1 MRLHRDDYAVCCRQR
16 IDGQHPQRRHTVDD
30 DAVVVLPIAGKHLLQ
45 DGFAAHCIHQRHLRS
60 RQRDVSRQQVNSLR
74 MMQYA
79 LARRNRDIVHDLG
92 HQVCDCGRK
101 LIRLL
106 IAEADGHAGLRVSVH
121 QQHLFSFPCHR
132 CPYVD
137 AAGRFRYP
145 SFLIYSRKHR
155 GIHPLPPSCTRSSV
169 AAELPC
175 PPLLF
180 DGGFSL

>member
-1 MRLHRDDYAVCCRQR
+1 
-16 IDGQHPQRRHTVDD
+16 
-30 DAVVVLPIAGKHLLQ
+30 
-45 DGFAAHCIHQRHLRS
+45 
-60 RQRDVSRQQVNSLR
+60 